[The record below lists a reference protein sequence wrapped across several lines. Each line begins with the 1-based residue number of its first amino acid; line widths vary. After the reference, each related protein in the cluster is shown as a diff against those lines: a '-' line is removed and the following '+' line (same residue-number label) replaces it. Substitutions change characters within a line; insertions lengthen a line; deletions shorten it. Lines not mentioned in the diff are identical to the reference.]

1 MMNGVQGGGGGTRGE
16 KELKVVSKVNSRKAH
31 VWKKTRA
38 LFFEKWG

>member
-1 MMNGVQGGGGGTRGE
+1 MEAEGQEGK

-38 LFFEKWG
+38 LFWRSGDSE